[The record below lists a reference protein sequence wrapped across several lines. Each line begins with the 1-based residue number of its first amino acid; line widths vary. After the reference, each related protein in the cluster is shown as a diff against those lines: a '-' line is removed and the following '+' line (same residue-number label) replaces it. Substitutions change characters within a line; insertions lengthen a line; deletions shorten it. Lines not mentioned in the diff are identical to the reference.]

1 MQTSEFLNENFVD
14 SSIFMQLIFFFWFTD
29 RGRGD
34 LFWKIQLDQDL
45 VDTISSI
52 YPDWFRQQQ
61 QQQQQL
67 QIQNQQ
73 QQQQQ
78 QLQQQQQHI
87 NPLTMQNSVPQP
99 SPPSAEVDESPLQ
112 KSMDKNKECE

>member
-1 MQTSEFLNENFVD
+1 MNHFFPHF
-14 SSIFMQLIFFFWFTD
+14 SIVFYLFSD
-29 RGRGD
+29 RGRGE

-52 YPDWFRQQQ
+52 YPEWFRQ
-61 QQQQQL
+61 
-67 QIQNQQ
+67 QQ

-78 QLQQQQQHI
+78 QLQQQQQQQNA
-87 NPLTMQNSVPQP
+87 NPLTMQNSNSQQ

-112 KSMDKNKECE
+112 KSMDKNKECEYLPSIIFVTCKVLCV

>member
-1 MQTSEFLNENFVD
+1 ML
-14 SSIFMQLIFFFWFTD
+14 FFFLSTD
-29 RGRGD
+29 RGRGE

-52 YPDWFRQQQ
+52 YPEWFRQQQ
-61 QQQQQL
+61 
-67 QIQNQQ
+67 QQ

-78 QLQQQQQHI
+78 QLQQQQQQQQQHA
-87 NPLTMQNSVPQP
+87 NPLTMQNSISQP

-112 KSMDKNKECE
+112 KSMDKNKECEY